1 MITIYFCGYIIIKE
15 VDKMENKELVLK
27 TLKES
32 SEPLKSK
39 DIADKSGLSKE
50 EVDKVLKELKK
61 EELVDSPKRCF
72 YSAK

>member
-1 MITIYFCGYIIIKE
+1 
-15 VDKMENKELVLK
+15 MENKELVLK
-27 TLKES
+27 TLRES

-50 EVDKVLKELKK
+50 EVDKVLKALKK
-61 EELVDSPKRCF
+61 EELVESPKRCF